1 MHAMKGYGGVKVN
14 LHAFLT
20 TALGE
25 VSCQLYDLAALSRN
39 PLNRRLSGSQHRPG
53 SYGEGINH
61 FTLSGIDIWFLGLQ
75 DVA

>member
-1 MHAMKGYGGVKVN
+1 MKGYGGVEEY
-14 LHAFLT
+14 LHAHLT

-25 VSCQLYDLAALSRN
+25 VSCQLFDMAALSRN
-39 PLNRRLSGSQHRPG
+39 PLNRRLSGPQRRSG

-61 FTLSGIDIWFLGLQ
+61 FTLPGIDSWFLGRQ

>member
-1 MHAMKGYGGVKVN
+1 MKGYGGEKVY
-14 LHAFLT
+14 LHALLT

-39 PLNRRLSGSQHRPG
+39 PLNRRLSGSQRHPG
-53 SYGEGINH
+53 NHGEGINH
-61 FTLSGIDIWFLGLQ
+61 FTLPGIDTWFLGRQ